1 MELAFKNADT
11 VGNKVSYAFVKGY
24 YNGAQMKGKS
34 FKTLTSSDSKIK
46 LEPDSAGLYTLFVQ
60 TENRSMTVM
69 YVFIAG

>member
-1 MELAFKNADT
+1 
-11 VGNKVSYAFVKGY
+11 
-24 YNGAQMKGKS
+24 MKGKS